1 VCDAGRRTVF
11 TAPWFGKDFQNAT
24 RFQNQGTFSS
34 NVGVIQVFSRE
45 EFNSI
50 GLENPK
56 EFSKIPR
63 FLGGLQW
70 GLHFL
75 WFFFEK
81 NRSNL
86 IINIELRR
94 FQRTKEVSNNFSVS

>member
-1 VCDAGRRTVF
+1 
-11 TAPWFGKDFQNAT
+11 
-24 RFQNQGTFSS
+24 
-34 NVGVIQVFSRE
+34 VGVSQVFSPE
-45 EFNSI
+45 EFNSV

-63 FLGGLQW
+63 FLGGFKW
-70 GLHFL
+70 GLYFS

-86 IINIELRR
+86 VNNIEPRR
-94 FQRTKEVSNNFSVS
+94 CQRTKEVSNNFSVS